1 MLLPPTHA
9 QVTGGVYEQLSTL
22 GLPNCL
28 ERRLRAPAEAEQA
41 GTGQAQNRRGCRDK
55 KPRRMGPHPAYPRP
69 TRWGL
74 LSCNKEDLGFRVH
87 LCLLRGAGRP
97 CCSVRGG
104 NRQRLQHHRY
114 KFLTWGI
121 PCCRRVSHSFSIN
134 SVGEPWLLGS

>member
-9 QVTGGVYEQLSTL
+9 QVTGRVYEQLSTL

-69 TRWGL
+69 IRRTWASGYTYA
-74 LSCNKEDLGFRVH
+74 CYVELGDHAAV
-87 LCLLRGAGRP
+87 
-97 CCSVRGG
+97 
-104 NRQRLQHHRY
+104 
-114 KFLTWGI
+114 
-121 PCCRRVSHSFSIN
+121 
-134 SVGEPWLLGS
+134 